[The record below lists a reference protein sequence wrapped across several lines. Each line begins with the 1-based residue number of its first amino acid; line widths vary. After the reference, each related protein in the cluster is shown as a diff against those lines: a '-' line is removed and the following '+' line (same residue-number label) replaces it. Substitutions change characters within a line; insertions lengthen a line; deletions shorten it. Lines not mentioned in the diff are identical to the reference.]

1 MRERAGLTVVSWNAQ
16 GSQGMNVP
24 AVADAL
30 ARFDA
35 DVVLLQEIQR
45 RQLGA
50 LRRAGSWVDA
60 RWRFKHWPVRIPAEG
75 LGVLSRLALVD
86 VHVQMLA
93 RALQFWSWR
102 RRIALHVGVP
112 RDGTM
117 LRFVDVH
124 LGAGVTPEERTRQ
137 ARAVLAHSPDA
148 AVVGGDLNAAPGSLE
163 LETFARAGHRDAER
177 RRWADRPAPATNW
190 APGPRTGPPTQ
201 RLDYL
206 LVTDDVVVLDAE
218 VPDDWRT
225 WAAWSDHLPVVA
237 RLGL

>member
-30 ARFDA
+30 ARFDP
-35 DVVLLQEIQR
+35 DVVLVQEVQR

-50 LRRAGSWVDA
+50 LRSTGGWADA

-75 LGVLSRLALVD
+75 LGVLSRFPLVD
-86 VHVQMLA
+86 VHVQALA

-112 RDGTM
+112 RDGVT

-137 ARAVLAHSPDA
+137 ARAVLAHEPDA
-148 AVVGGDLNAAPGSLE
+148 TLIGGDLNAAPDSTV
-163 LETFARAGHRDAER
+163 LETFAHAGRRDAER

-190 APGPRTGPPTQ
+190 APGPRTDPPTQ

-206 LVTDDVVVLDAE
+206 LVPDRVAVLDAE
-218 VPDDWRT
+218 VPADWRT

-237 RLGL
+237 RLDL